1 MNQYEPNDQLAL
13 EEVAPTMVQEW
24 KRRAA
29 TSSAWRDYS
38 LLLHACAE
46 ALRRAPFTV
55 EACEEIDPEA
65 ALNLELAC
73 LSDMLWLLFPD
84 GTMREK
90 SYEIPL
96 PNTTEHLPT
105 NSAQEGE
112 RS

>member
-1 MNQYEPNDQLAL
+1 MNQHGPNDQLAL
-13 EEVAPTMVQEW
+13 EEIVPMIVQEW
-24 KRRAA
+24 RQRAA
-29 TSSAWRDYS
+29 TNPAWHDYS

-90 SYEIPL
+90 SYDVSL
-96 PNTTEHLPT
+96 DNSTEHPPI
-105 NSAQEGE
+105 NSTPEGL
-112 RS
+112 